1 MRKNYVTPM
10 TKVISINTN
19 AIMEPEV
26 VATST
31 EVDPEEIATEA
42 PLF

>member
-19 AIMEPEV
+19 AIM
-26 VATST
+26 
-31 EVDPEEIATEA
+31 DPEFSTTSVVEPDGTATEA